1 MDFLSEDEFLGEIK
15 TLEDR
20 DLILS
25 EIESLKRRDTSSVR
39 KEYLGLLS
47 KFDLNDLI
55 KKLKEMEVIRVTLA
69 IYPTVSILEIVDKF
83 LRVNLKQKVV
93 IDFDVNKEIIGGMQ
107 IIYQGKY
114 CDMSVLQ
121 KIKQNYHE

>member
-47 KFDLNDLI
+47 KFDLNDLT

-69 IYPTVSILEIVDKF
+69 IYPTVGILEIVDKF
-83 LRVNLKQKVV
+83 LKENLKQKVV
-93 IDFDVNKEIIGGMQ
+93 IDFDLNKEIIGGMQ
-107 IIYQGKY
+107 IVYQGKY
-114 CDMSVLQ
+114 CDMSAMQ
-121 KIKQNYHE
+121 KIKQKLS

>member
-47 KFDLNDLI
+47 KFDLNNLL
-55 KKLKEMEVIRVTLA
+55 KKLKEMEVFRVVLA
-69 IYPTVSILEIVDKF
+69 ISPTIGILEIIDNF
-83 LRVNLKQKVV
+83 LMANLKQKVI
-93 IDFDVNKEIIGGMQ
+93 IDFDINKEIIGGMQ
-107 IIYQGKY
+107 IVYQGKY

-121 KIKQNYHE
+121 KIKQKLT